1 MTTKN
6 ISPASTPVTYILLQ
20 TSSEAPKSTISSKTN
35 KSKAQDPVR
44 NISKQLPENCGY
56 YLSEP
61 KNFYCLNL
69 CLLATGKL
77 LAAEPQIYVPIPK
90 ATETYIPEDPTAR
103 LQLTDQ
109 TCGFRKHINPARGPP
124 RNAPTMSVMKTPSA
138 DALKVPSISVM
149 KTPSADSMKVP
160 SASVMKTP
168 SVDSMKVPSVTTMK
182 TPSAVSMKVP
192 SVTIKETPSVDT
204 MKVPSVTIMKTPSA
218 DALKVPTASILKTP
232 SADVMKV
239 SSSAIVK
246 ASSSVVSKQ
255 SSAGA
260 MKPRTKT
267 QPKNQKKQD
276 KEKHCLCLD
285 LVLVNPSPSAPGI
298 QHFPIPEATE
308 VTISGAHVIC

>member
-1 MTTKN
+1 MTTNN
-6 ISPASTPVTYILLQ
+6 IFPASMPVTYILLQ
-20 TSSEAPKSTISSKTN
+20 TSPEASKSTKSSKTN

-44 NISKQLPENCGY
+44 NISKQLSENCGY

-69 CLLATGKL
+69 CLFAAGKL

-103 LQLTDQ
+103 LQLTYQ
-109 TCGFRKHINPARGPP
+109 ACGFRKYINPALGPP
-124 RNAPTMSVMKTPSA
+124 RNVPTMSVMKTPSA
-138 DALKVPSISVM
+138 DALKVPSVSVM
-149 KTPSADSMKVP
+149 KTASADSMKVP
-160 SASVMKTP
+160 SVSVMKTP
-168 SVDSMKVPSVTTMK
+168 SADSMKVPSVTTMK
-182 TPSAVSMKVP
+182 TPSA
-192 SVTIKETPSVDT
+192 
-204 MKVPSVTIMKTPSA
+204 
-218 DALKVPTASILKTP
+218 DAW
-232 SADVMKV
+232 
-239 SSSAIVK
+239 K

-255 SSAGA
+255 SSAEA

-285 LVLVNPSPSAPGI
+285 LVLINPSRSAPDI
-298 QHFPIPEATE
+298 QHFSIPEATE

>member
-1 MTTKN
+1 M
-6 ISPASTPVTYILLQ
+6 PVTYILLQ
-20 TSSEAPKSTISSKTN
+20 TSPEAPKSTKSSKTN

-44 NISKQLPENCGY
+44 NISKQLSENCGY

-69 CLLATGKL
+69 CLFAAGKL
-77 LAAEPQIYVPIPK
+77 LAAEPQIYAPIPK
-90 ATETYIPEDPTAR
+90 ATETYIPEHPTAR
-103 LQLTDQ
+103 LQLTYR
-109 TCGFRKHINPARGPP
+109 TCGFRKYINPALGPP

-138 DALKVPSISVM
+138 GALKVRSVSVMKTPTADALKVPTVSV
-149 KTPSADSMKVP
+149 
-160 SASVMKTP
+160 
-168 SVDSMKVPSVTTMK
+168 MKVPSVTTMK
-182 TPSAVSMKVP
+182 
-192 SVTIKETPSVDT
+192 TPSVDT

-218 DALKVPTASILKTP
+218 DASKVPTASILKTP

-255 SSAGA
+255 SSAGV
-260 MKPRTKT
+260 MKPRTKI

-276 KEKHCLCLD
+276 KEKQCLCLD
-285 LVLVNPSPSAPGI
+285 LVPINPSWSAPGI

-308 VTISGAHVIC
+308 VTISEAHVVC

>member
-1 MTTKN
+1 M
-6 ISPASTPVTYILLQ
+6 PVTYILLQ
-20 TSSEAPKSTISSKTN
+20 TSPEAPKSTKSSKTN

-44 NISKQLPENCGY
+44 NISKQLSENCGY

-69 CLLATGKL
+69 CLFAAGKL
-77 LAAEPQIYVPIPK
+77 LAAEPQIYAPIPK
-90 ATETYIPEDPTAR
+90 ATETYIPEHPTAR
-103 LQLTDQ
+103 LQLTYR
-109 TCGFRKHINPARGPP
+109 TCGFRKYINPALGPP

-138 DALKVPSISVM
+138 SAL
-149 KTPSADSMKVP
+149 
-160 SASVMKTP
+160 
-168 SVDSMKVPSVTTMK
+168 KVPSVTTMK
-182 TPSAVSMKVP
+182 
-192 SVTIKETPSVDT
+192 TPSVDT

-218 DALKVPTASILKTP
+218 DASKVPTASILKTP

-255 SSAGA
+255 SSAGV
-260 MKPRTKT
+260 MKPRTKI

-276 KEKHCLCLD
+276 KEKQCLCLD
-285 LVLVNPSPSAPGI
+285 LVPINPSWSAPGI

-308 VTISGAHVIC
+308 VTISEAHVVC